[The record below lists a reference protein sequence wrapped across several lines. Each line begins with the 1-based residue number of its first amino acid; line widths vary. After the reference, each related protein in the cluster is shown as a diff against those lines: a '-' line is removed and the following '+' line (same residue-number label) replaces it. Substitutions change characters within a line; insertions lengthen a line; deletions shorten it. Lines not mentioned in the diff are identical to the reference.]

1 MSERL
6 CPVCQIELKPQVHLG
21 VTIDVCPACA
31 GIWFDEGELT
41 RLNQLDDAILPRID
55 SLYQPQVT
63 SYDPPWERLCPNCRE
78 PLRSYNYLYTSN
90 IRLDTCERCGGVWV
104 DNGELE
110 VMHRVLQDARAAEV
124 PPDAK
129 AQIALAEIE
138 AEHRETMDRL
148 SFWNGLFQF
157 LRARPRFPF

>member
-41 RLNQLDDAILPRID
+41 RLNQLDDEILPRID

>member
-1 MSERL
+1 MRERL
-6 CPVCQIELKPQVHLG
+6 CPVCQIELKPHVHLG

-31 GIWFDEGELT
+31 GIWFDEGELV
-41 RLNQLDDAILPRID
+41 RLHQLDDEILPRID

-63 SYDPPWERLCPNCRE
+63 SYDPPWERLCPNCRQ
-78 PLRSYNYLYTSN
+78 PLRPYNYLYTSN
-90 IRLDTCERCGGVWV
+90 IRLDTCEQCGGVWV

-124 PPDAK
+124 PPEAK
-129 AQIALAEIE
+129 AQVALAEIE
-138 AEHRETMDRL
+138 AEHRETIDRL

>member
-1 MSERL
+1 MRERL
-6 CPVCQIELKPQVHLG
+6 CPVCQIELKPRVHLG

-41 RLNQLDDAILPRID
+41 RLHQLDDEVLPRID
-55 SLYQPQVT
+55 ALYQPQVT
-63 SYDPPWERLCPNCRE
+63 SYDPPWERLCPNCRQ

-90 IRLDTCERCGGVWV
+90 IRLDTCEQCGGVWV

-124 PPDAK
+124 PPEAK
-129 AQIALAEIE
+129 AQLALAEIE
-138 AEHRETMDRL
+138 AEHRETTDRL
-148 SFWNGLFQF
+148 RFWNGLFQF
-157 LRARPRFPF
+157 LRARPRFPI

>member
-1 MSERL
+1 MRERL

-31 GIWFDEGELT
+31 GIWFDEGELA
-41 RLNQLDDAILPRID
+41 RLNQLDDDILPRID
-55 SLYQPQVT
+55 ALYQPQVT
-63 SYDPPWERLCPNCRE
+63 SYDPPWERLCPDCQK

-90 IRLDTCERCGGVWV
+90 IRLDTCEQCGGVWV

-110 VMHRVLQDARAAEV
+110 VMHRVLQDARTAEV
-124 PPDAK
+124 PPEAK

-138 AEHRETMDRL
+138 AEHRETIDRL

-157 LRARPRFPF
+157 LRARPRFPI